1 MKKAT
6 IICTI
11 VFFLPFLMSAQYNE
25 AGVFVGTSNYFGD
38 LQSKLEPTEYNVAFG
53 LFGRRHFSKYLAAQA
68 HFFKGELSGSDE
80 HQTFKSGF
88 QERNLSFRTSIMEL
102 GVQGELNFTPYAIRA
117 KRHSTGYLFL
127 GVSGI
132 YFNPQAQMGG
142 DWYDLQPLGTEGQ
155 TINPEMKK
163 YSKVNVAVPFG
174 FGIRLNVSE
183 RTNFGFEIG
192 VRKTFTD
199 YLDDVST
206 YYPDIDALAAH
217 DPIAAVLSF
226 RTPEYLNKP
235 VSNPVGQERGNADNK
250 DWYIFAGF
258 SVSVNLINDEY
269 DLEWEEKYKK
279 FRDENHDFYNND
291 SKYKYRN

>member
-1 MKKAT
+1 MRKAT
-6 IICTI
+6 IIFAFAI
-11 VFFLPFLMSAQYNE
+11 FLPFLISAQYNE
-25 AGVFVGTSNYFGD
+25 AGIFIGTSNYSGD

-53 LFGRRHFSKYLAAQA
+53 LFARRHFSKYLAAKA
-68 HFFKGELSGSDE
+68 HFYKGELSGSDE
-80 HQTFKSGF
+80 HQTFKSGL

-102 GVQGELNFTPYAIRA
+102 GVQGELNFTPYAIRE
-117 KRHSTGYLFL
+117 KKFSTGYLFL

-155 TINPEMKK
+155 TIDPDMKK

-174 FGIRLNVSE
+174 FGIRLNINE
-183 RTNFGFEIG
+183 QTNFGFEIG

-226 RTPEYLNKP
+226 RSPDYLNKP
-235 VSNPVGQERGNADNK
+235 LPNPVGTERGDATNK
-250 DWYIFAGF
+250 DWYVFAGV
-258 SVSVNLINDEY
+258 SVSVNLINDKY

-279 FRDENHDFYNND
+279 FKDQNFDFYNNND
-291 SKYKYRN
+291 EYKYH